1 MFFAMPIERGGP
13 KMEPGK
19 RIRILS
25 LACVVWTGLGM
36 TAASSQILVSIGN
49 SRARTCYLSAKN
61 GFASDDLIKLCSTS
75 LEEENL
81 SPKDRA
87 ATYDNRG
94 IMENRLSR
102 LDQALASFDAAI
114 AIDESLGDAHVNR
127 GTVLIRQKKYEDALA
142 EIDKG
147 IGLGVAFMHIGY
159 YNRAVAE
166 ELLGRYRDAYYDY
179 MHTLEIEPKFTAAS
193 ERLKFFRVISPGEMA
208 YGPP

>member
-1 MFFAMPIERGGP
+1 MLIELISADRQGCS
-13 KMEPGK
+13 
-19 RIRILS
+19 RIKVGLLA
-25 LACVVWTGLGM
+25 LACAVGVGLGI
-36 TAASSQILVSIGN
+36 TAASAQILVSIGN
-49 SRARTCYLSAKN
+49 SRARSCYLGAKN
-61 GFASDDLIKLCSTS
+61 GFASDDLIKVCSSS

-94 IMENRLSR
+94 ILENSLGR
-102 LDQALASFDAAI
+102 LDQALASFNSAI
-114 AIDESLGDAHVNR
+114 AIDTSLGDAYVNR
-127 GTVLIRQKKYEDALA
+127 GTVLIRQKKYEAALA

-179 MHTLEIEPKFTAAS
+179 MHTLEIEPNFTAAR
-193 ERLKFFRVISPGEMA
+193 ERLKFFRVIHSGEMA
-208 YGPP
+208 NDPPVN

>member
-1 MFFAMPIERGGP
+1 MW
-13 KMEPGK
+13 PGFG
-19 RIRILS
+19 LS
-25 LACVVWTGLGM
+25 
-36 TAASSQILVSIGN
+36 AASAQILVSIGN
-49 SRARTCYLSAKN
+49 SRARSCYLGAKN
-61 GFASDDLIKLCSTS
+61 GFASDDLIKLCTSS

-94 IMENRLSR
+94 ILENRLGR
-102 LDQALASFDAAI
+102 LDQALASFKAAI
-114 AIDESLGDAHVNR
+114 TIDASLGDAHVNR

-147 IGLGVAFMHIGY
+147 IALGMAFLHIGY

-166 ELLGRYRDAYYDY
+166 ELLGHYRDAYDDY
-179 MHTLEIEPKFTAAS
+179 THTLEIEPGFAAAR
-193 ERLKFFRVISPGEMA
+193 ERLKFFRVIRPGEMA

>member
-1 MFFAMPIERGGP
+1 M
-13 KMEPGK
+13 
-19 RIRILS
+19 RIQILS
-25 LACVVWTGLGM
+25 LACAVWIGLGM
-36 TAASSQILVSIGN
+36 TAVSAQILVSIGN
-49 SRARTCYLSAKN
+49 SRARSCYLGAKN
-61 GFASDDLIKLCSTS
+61 GFASNDLIKLCSSS

-94 IMENRLSR
+94 ILENSLGR
-102 LDQALASFDAAI
+102 LDQALASFNAAI
-114 AIDESLGDAHVNR
+114 AIDASLGDAYVNR

-147 IGLGVAFMHIGY
+147 IGLGMAFLHIGY

-179 MHTLEIEPKFTAAS
+179 TRTLEIEPNFGAAR
-193 ERLKFFRVISPGEMA
+193 ERLKFFRVIHPGEMA
-208 YGPP
+208 NDPSQR

>member
-1 MFFAMPIERGGP
+1 
-13 KMEPGK
+13 MEAGM
-19 RIRILS
+19 RIQILS
-25 LACVVWTGLGM
+25 LACAVWIGLGM
-36 TAASSQILVSIGN
+36 TAVSAQILVSIGN
-49 SRARTCYLSAKN
+49 SRARSCYLGAKN
-61 GFASDDLIKLCSTS
+61 GFASNDLIKLCSSS

-94 IMENRLSR
+94 ILENSLGR
-102 LDQALASFDAAI
+102 LDQALASFNAAI
-114 AIDESLGDAHVNR
+114 AIDASLGDAYVNR

-147 IGLGVAFMHIGY
+147 IGLGMAFLHIGY

-179 MHTLEIEPKFTAAS
+179 TRTLEIEPNFGAAR
-193 ERLKFFRVISPGEMA
+193 ERLKFFRVIHPGEMA
-208 YGPP
+208 NDPSQR

>member
-1 MFFAMPIERGGP
+1 MLIELIRAERQVCSRMKVGLLALAFAVG
-13 KMEPGK
+13 
-19 RIRILS
+19 
-25 LACVVWTGLGM
+25 VGLEI
-36 TAASSQILVSIGN
+36 TVASAQILVSIGN
-49 SRARTCYLSAKN
+49 SRARSCYLGAKN
-61 GFASDDLIKLCSTS
+61 GFASDDLIKVCSSS

-94 IMENRLSR
+94 ILENSLGR
-102 LDQALASFDAAI
+102 LDQALASFNSAI
-114 AIDESLGDAHVNR
+114 AIDASLGDAYVNR
-127 GTVLIRQKKYEDALA
+127 GTVLIRQKKYEAALA

-179 MHTLEIEPKFTAAS
+179 MHTLEIEPNFTAAR
-193 ERLKFFRVISPGEMA
+193 ERLKFFRVIHPGEMA
-208 YGPP
+208 NDPPAN

>member
-1 MFFAMPIERGGP
+1 
-13 KMEPGK
+13 MEPGM

-25 LACVVWTGLGM
+25 LTCAVWIGLGM
-36 TAASSQILVSIGN
+36 TAASAQILVSIGN
-49 SRARTCYLSAKN
+49 SRARSCYLGAKN
-61 GFASDDLIKLCSTS
+61 GFASDDLIKLCSSS

-94 IMENRLSR
+94 ILENSLGR
-102 LDQALASFDAAI
+102 LDRALASFNAAI
-114 AIDESLGDAHVNR
+114 AIDASLGDAYVNR

-147 IGLGVAFMHIGY
+147 IGLGMAFLHIGY

-179 MHTLEIEPKFTAAS
+179 MHTLEIEPNFAAAR
-193 ERLKFFRVISPGEMA
+193 ERLKFFRVIHPGEMA
-208 YGPP
+208 NGPS

>member
-1 MFFAMPIERGGP
+1 M
-13 KMEPGK
+13 
-19 RIRILS
+19 RIQILS
-25 LACVVWTGLGM
+25 AACAVWIGLGM
-36 TAASSQILVSIGN
+36 TAVSAQILVSIGN
-49 SRARTCYLSAKN
+49 SRARSCYLGAKN
-61 GFASDDLIKLCSTS
+61 GFASNDLIKLCSSS

-94 IMENRLSR
+94 ILENSLGR
-102 LDQALASFDAAI
+102 LDQALASFNAAI
-114 AIDESLGDAHVNR
+114 AIDAALGDAYVNR

-147 IGLGVAFMHIGY
+147 IGLGMAFLHIGY

-179 MHTLEIEPKFTAAS
+179 THTLEIEPNFGAAR
-193 ERLKFFRVISPGEMA
+193 ERLKFFRVIHPGEMA
-208 YGPP
+208 NDPPQR

>member
-1 MFFAMPIERGGP
+1 MLIELIRAKRQVCSRTKVGLLALAFAVG
-13 KMEPGK
+13 
-19 RIRILS
+19 
-25 LACVVWTGLGM
+25 VGLGI
-36 TAASSQILVSIGN
+36 TAASAQILVSIGN
-49 SRARTCYLSAKN
+49 SRARSCYLGAKN
-61 GFASDDLIKLCSTS
+61 GFASDDLIKVCSSS

-94 IMENRLSR
+94 ILENSLGR
-102 LDQALASFDAAI
+102 LDQALASFNSAI
-114 AIDESLGDAHVNR
+114 AIDASLGDAYVNR
-127 GTVLIRQKKYEDALA
+127 GTVLIRQKKYEAALA

-179 MHTLEIEPKFTAAS
+179 MHTLEIEPNFTAAR
-193 ERLKFFRVISPGEMA
+193 ERLKFFRVIHPGEMA
-208 YGPP
+208 NDPPAN